1 MIAITRLAIFCTEK
15 MQDFQ
20 NPHSDWR
27 ARNFSKSVQTDW
39 QSCKIIADWQ
49 SCKIIVGQQE
59 GGGQGG
65 IVAWEATT
73 FFIKSTIIRI

>member
-1 MIAITRLAIFCTEK
+1 MIAITRLAILCAEK
-15 MQDFQ
+15 MQDFR
-20 NPHSDWR
+20 NPRSDWR
-27 ARNFSKSVQTDW
+27 AQRFSKSVQT
-39 QSCKIIADWQ
+39 DWQ

-65 IVAWEATT
+65 IVAREATT